1 MTEREVSSK
10 NDPRPHFELRISL
23 PVDRR
28 HAAMVRDLAV
38 HGAKQAGHSDADA
51 EAFGRK
57 VEQAAL
63 ESLSGSS
70 STATIP
76 VTVRCADGPVEV
88 TIGSCCV
95 STTR

>member
-1 MTEREVSSK
+1 MAGVTFDMNV
-10 NDPRPHFELRISL
+10 SL
-23 PVDRR
+23 PADGRF
-28 HAAMVRDLAV
+28 ALMVRDLAV
-38 HGAKQAGHSDADA
+38 HGAKQAGHSEADA
-51 EAFGRK
+51 EAFGRR
-57 VEQAAL
+57 VEEAAREEL
-63 ESLSGSS
+63 TGSS

>member
-1 MTEREVSSK
+1 MAGAT
-10 NDPRPHFELRISL
+10 FELNLLL
-23 PVDRR
+23 PADRR
-28 HAAMVRDLAV
+28 HAAMVRDLAA
-38 HGAKQAGHSDADA
+38 HGAKQAGHGDAEA

-57 VEQAAL
+57 VEQAAH
-63 ESLSGSS
+63 ESLAGSS

-76 VTVRCADGPVEV
+76 VTVRCAEGPVEV